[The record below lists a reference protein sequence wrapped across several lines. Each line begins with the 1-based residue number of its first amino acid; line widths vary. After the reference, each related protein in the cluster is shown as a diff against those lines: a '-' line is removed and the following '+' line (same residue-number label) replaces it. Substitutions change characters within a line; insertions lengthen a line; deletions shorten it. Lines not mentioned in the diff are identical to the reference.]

1 MQLLILAAAAMTI
14 LAVARVI
21 TAQLG
26 RTPHFEGLTK
36 LLFIVA
42 FVIVPPFALGALVQ
56 SPTDPSPLRGLA
68 SIPAYGICLL
78 AVMVLMWVAALVVSV
93 VASGRPRRV
102 LMLGLLGRDSNLDL
116 VPRNPPLTSRLAES
130 VTSVDRANRAFLRG
144 VAFPAEI
151 DRAGFR
157 GDWDALNG
165 VTQALEGQIAEDR
178 QLGVGVAS
186 VATAA
191 AEDARSRL
199 NTLQRL
205 ALHSGQ
211 SWTG

>member
-1 MQLLILAAAAMTI
+1 MHLLVLAVAAMTI

-21 TAQLG
+21 SVQRG
-26 RTPHFEGLTK
+26 RTPHFEGMAK
-36 LLFIVA
+36 LIFIVG
-42 FVIVPPFALGALVQ
+42 FVVVPPFALGALIQ
-56 SPTDPSPLRGLA
+56 PPTDSSPLRGLA
-68 SIPAYGICLL
+68 SIPVYGFVLL
-78 AVMVLMWVAALVVSV
+78 GVMGLMWVAALVVSA
-93 VASGRPRRV
+93 VASGPPRRV
-102 LMLGLLGRDSNLDL
+102 LMLGLLGRDNDLDD
-116 VPRNPPLTSRLAES
+116 VPRNPPLTTRLAES
-130 VTSVDRANRAFLRG
+130 VTVVDRANRAFPRG

-157 GDWDALNG
+157 GDWDALDG
-165 VTQALEGQIAEDR
+165 VTQALEGHIAEDR

-199 NTLQRL
+199 STLQRL

-211 SWTG
+211 AWTG

>member
-1 MQLLILAAAAMTI
+1 MQLLILAVVAMTL
-14 LAVARVI
+14 LAIARVI
-21 TAQLG
+21 SVQRG
-26 RTPHFEGLTK
+26 RTPYFEGMAK
-36 LLFIVA
+36 LLFVVG
-42 FVIVPPFALGALVQ
+42 FVVVPPFALGVLVQ
-56 SPTDPSPLRGLA
+56 SATDSSPLRGLA
-68 SIPAYGICLL
+68 TIPGYGIALL
-78 AVMVLMWVAALVVSV
+78 GVMVAMWIAALVVSA

-102 LMLGLLGRDSNLDL
+102 LMLGLLGNDNSLDD
-116 VPRNPPLTSRLAES
+116 VPRNPPLTTRLAES
-130 VTSVDRANRAFLRG
+130 VTLVDRANRAFPRG

-151 DRAGFR
+151 ERSGFR
-157 GDWDALNG
+157 GDWDALAG

-186 VATAA
+186 VATAT

-211 SWTG
+211 AWTG